1 MSKIQEFHFSLS
13 ERILEVKN
21 NRSNSKVLGELGRF
35 LFRISTETHLFE
47 YSHRI
52 PLVNKNCYLRKAFN
66 EEPASKESGQLTKVT
81 LWWALTM
88 YLTSSIFEVLKDEID
103 KNKNIKTGISF
114 SKKELR
120 TVLSQTCLTI
130 VIVMKRKSSF
140 HKQRN
145 SLKRK
150 RPVTKIRLSSYNSA
164 INTIKWYNSEGDKEI
179 CKNCERKEIKNE
191 IHMIFSCDNYN
202 NIRRKAFNGINGVNN
217 IKLQIGNNKGS

>member
-1 MSKIQEFHFSLS
+1 
-13 ERILEVKN
+13 
-21 NRSNSKVLGELGRF
+21 
-35 LFRISTETHLFE
+35 
-47 YSHRI
+47 
-52 PLVNKNCYLRKAFN
+52 
-66 EEPASKESGQLTKVT
+66 
-81 LWWALTM
+81 
-88 YLTSSIFEVLKDEID
+88 
-103 KNKNIKTGISF
+103 
-114 SKKELR
+114 
-120 TVLSQTCLTI
+120 
-130 VIVMKRKSSF
+130 MKRKSSC